1 MEAEVS
7 KEAALILLAIIGWWL
22 DKQYDRYIEDL
33 IEDGENE
40 ERNRVIR
47 FRMYNENSDA
57 KQHVEKMEEDFSAL
71 LKDGKKEEAQK
82 LNEKIMTWVA
92 PIRITKKEA
101 REKFK
106 LKVYLCNYVLLGIP
120 AKMMEW
126 LRRKNV

>member
-1 MEAEVS
+1 MEAEVT
-7 KEAALILLAIIGWWL
+7 KEATLILLAIIGWWW

-40 ERNRVIR
+40 ERNRVIN
-47 FRMYNENSDA
+47 FRLYNENSDV
-57 KQHVEKMEEDFSAL
+57 KQHVEKMMEDFRAL
-71 LKDGKKEEAQK
+71 LKADKKEEAQK
-82 LNEKIMTWVA
+82 LKEEIMTWVA

-120 AKMMEW
+120 TKMMKW
-126 LRRKNV
+126 FRRKNV

>member
-22 DKQYDRYIEDL
+22 DKQYDRYMDDL
-33 IEDGENE
+33 VEDGENE

-47 FRMYNENSDA
+47 FRMYNENSDT
-57 KQHVEKMEEDFSAL
+57 KQHVEKMEEDFRAAL
-71 LKDGKKEEAQK
+71 KTGEKEKAQK

-106 LKVYLCNYVLLGIP
+106 LKDYLCNYVLLGIP